1 MVFRKTALL
10 LTVACAL
17 ALAACGGKPPPKP
30 KKPVAAKPEYDPVE
44 VPETVS
50 EADRP
55 QLEKTLYLLPAK
67 HPERVD
73 LRDRIAGSYAESFE
87 AVEENDLDGRL
98 ELLESALALHDP
110 ADFEVGGVSLE
121 LVPMVR
127 WAIENF
133 ERRGEEAL
141 VLASHRFLM
150 LAEPD
155 DVRHEERYTSLAE
168 WSESVRDT
176 IPDEMD
182 RYTSIIEM
190 YTQMLQLVPDREV
203 VDHLAGILVKRHER
217 VLEFIERL
225 DQEGSA
231 FSPFLLRA
239 LLQEGGLAR
248 DMIYIYFLAGDPAGA
263 LPRMEG
269 MGTEAGIET
278 EFIELL
284 RDVSQGE
291 DVAENYFAL
300 AGLLGGADARSGLRA
315 CILARR
321 HDPSDPRF
329 PVCVGRFFE
338 RLGRPECAV
347 DFYTEAADAAPEEE
361 VFVQVI
367 ELVRIA
373 LFEIH
378 LSEKADEAQRVIGV
392 VDGLVEKAL
401 EHRTDEE
408 GDLSLAAAHILFTA
422 GEVEFDDGRID
433 SAVSH
438 FEQAMGV
445 WPDLFPAQMK
455 LAEILH
461 LRQQDEEALEL
472 LEVALRAARK
482 SKDPS
487 RHYWAALLHERRGDS
502 YTATGNEDKAR
513 KEYRAALARWND
525 VQLSPSQAPEAAVR
539 QGVLQDRL
547 GKLEESVTAFK
558 LAVRLDPDRRA
569 TYAELLSFLV
579 TRGRLEDA
587 AAFYSLAFNQDRIE
601 PMWKIYYSL
610 WVEGLAQ
617 RRDEKSIDLA
627 RGYLEQSAGKS
638 WQDELARYFSGR
650 ITYEALKKKA
660 ANIGQEVEADY
671 YSALKLLA
679 DGDKAEAER
688 RLEKVLESDL
698 MGFFEYRMA
707 WELLRSEF

>member
-1 MVFRKTALL
+1 MVSRKIAFLL
-10 LTVACAL
+10 PVIAAFTLG
-17 ALAACGGKPPPKP
+17 ACGPRPPAKTPKPPKAAPKY
-30 KKPVAAKPEYDPVE
+30 EPVE
-44 VPETVS
+44 IPESVT
-50 EADRP
+50 EAERP
-55 QLEKTLYLLPAK
+55 LLERTLYLMPAK
-67 HPERVD
+67 HPDRLA
-73 LRDRIAGSYAESFE
+73 LRDRLAESYAASF
-87 AVEENDLDGRL
+87 AARDPADLDGRL
-98 ELLESALALHDP
+98 ALVRSALALHDP
-110 ADFEVGGVSLE
+110 SDFTPGNVATA

-127 WAIENF
+127 WVIESF
-133 ERRGEEAL
+133 EPRGEEAL

-155 DVRHEERYTSLAE
+155 DARHAESYTELAE

-182 RYTSIIEM
+182 RYGSLIEM
-190 YTQMLQLVPDREV
+190 YTQMLTLVPDREV
-203 VDHLAGILVKRHER
+203 VDHLGGILIERHKS

-225 DQEGSA
+225 DREGSA

-248 DMIYIYFLAGDPAGA
+248 DMIYIYFLAGDPTGA
-263 LPRMEG
+263 LPRIEG
-269 MGTEAGIET
+269 MGSDAGIET
-278 EFIELL
+278 EYIDLL
-284 RDVSQGE
+284 KDMSNGE

-300 AGLLGGADARSGLRA
+300 AGLFGNSDPMAGLRA
-315 CILARR
+315 CVLARR
-321 HDPSDPRF
+321 SDPSDPRF

-361 VFVQVI
+361 VFVQVM

-378 LSEKADEAQRVIGV
+378 LAEKADDAKRVIGV
-392 VDGLVEKAL
+392 IDELVGKAL
-401 EHRTDEE
+401 EHSTDEQ
-408 GDLSLAAAHILFTA
+408 GDLALASAHILYTA

-438 FEQAMGV
+438 FERAMEI

-461 LRQQDEEALEL
+461 LRQRHEEALKL

-482 SKDPS
+482 ADGED
-487 RHYWAALLHERRGDS
+487 RHYWSALLHERRGDC
-502 YTATGNEDKAR
+502 YLALGDEGKAR
-513 KEYRAALARWND
+513 REYRASLERWND
-525 VQLSPSQAPEAAVR
+525 VQLSPAQAPEAAVR

-547 GKLEESVTAFK
+547 GNLAESRLAFQ
-558 LAVRLDPDRRA
+558 LAVRLDPNRRA

-579 TRGRLEDA
+579 TSGRLDDA
-587 AAFYSLAFNQDRIE
+587 TAFYQLAFNQDRIE

-610 WVEGLAQ
+610 WIEALAERQ
-617 RRDEKSIDLA
+617 GKGKVDLA
-627 RGYLEQSAGKS
+627 RGYLEQSDGAS
-638 WQDELARYFSGR
+638 WQDQLARYFSGR
-650 ITYEALKKKA
+650 ITYEQLREKA
-660 ANIGQEVEADY
+660 ANVGQQVEAEY

-679 DGDKAEAER
+679 DGDKGEAR
-688 RLEKVLESDL
+688 KRLEKVLESNL

-707 WELLRSEF
+707 WELMRSEF